1 MRKIR
6 TSLLACLLVLSMS
19 IIAFAAEPPQTVI
32 DTDENGTSITITDIT
47 PREDEENEQTTAQ
60 KTNGYQVGSFYPIE
74 IQTAEENGI
83 RLLVKTF
90 LVPQDTDPAALIEEG
105 LTRRGVEY
113 QVSDILKRE
122 LAGESESRMVTE
134 TVTVPAET
142 DDADELAELFTGTI
156 PYSQDGFAGTLTLEP
171 ASIKTKATDTEGYAY
186 TLKDVKEFSGLD
198 RNDPYYIPKTAQ
210 KNGVTLQLA
219 DVRWEP
225 MASAAENSEVP
236 SLFSAT
242 ATYTGTAW
250 GSKAS
255 GYLATA
261 SYSGEVS
268 KASEGE
274 LLVSVVYEEIPA
286 EKAAAPINWNNL
298 LMPVLGIVL
307 GAGLL
312 AGGWFGGKWLLARR
326 GQKKPAQPV
335 GSDPYAGRPT
345 MDTPELLYEMDRG
358 LEEDR

>member
-1 MRKIR
+1 MRKIS
-6 TSLLACLLVLSMS
+6 TPLLACLLVLSMS
-19 IIAFAAEPPQTVI
+19 VTAFAAEQPQTVI
-32 DTDENGTSITITDIT
+32 DTGENGTSITITDIT

-122 LAGESESRMVTE
+122 LAGESESKTVTE

-219 DVRWEP
+219 VVR
-225 MASAAENSEVP
+225 
-236 SLFSAT
+236 
-242 ATYTGTAW
+242 
-250 GSKAS
+250 
-255 GYLATA
+255 
-261 SYSGEVS
+261 
-268 KASEGE
+268 
-274 LLVSVVYEEIPA
+274 
-286 EKAAAPINWNNL
+286 
-298 LMPVLGIVL
+298 
-307 GAGLL
+307 
-312 AGGWFGGKWLLARR
+312 
-326 GQKKPAQPV
+326 
-335 GSDPYAGRPT
+335 
-345 MDTPELLYEMDRG
+345 
-358 LEEDR
+358 

>member
-1 MRKIR
+1 MRKIS
-6 TSLLACLLVLSMS
+6 TPLLACLLVLSMS
-19 IIAFAAEPPQTVI
+19 VTAFAAEQPQTVI
-32 DTDENGTSITITDIT
+32 DTGENGTSITITDIT
-47 PREDEENEQTTAQ
+47 PREDEENAQTAQ
-60 KTNGYQVGSFYPIE
+60 RKANYKVGSFYPVE
-74 IQTAEENGI
+74 IQTAEEDGV

-90 LVPQDTDPAALIEEG
+90 LVPQDTDPATLIEEG

-122 LAGESESRMVTE
+122 LAGESESKTVTE

-210 KNGVTLQLA
+210 KNGVILQLA

-274 LLVSVVYEEIPA
+274 LLVSVVYEEIPT
-286 EKAAAPINWNNL
+286 EKAAAPINWNAVL
-298 LMPVLGIVL
+298 LPILGIVL

-312 AGGWFGGKWLLARR
+312 AGCWLGGKWLLAKR
-326 GQKKPAQPV
+326 GQKKPAQPM

>member
-1 MRKIR
+1 MRKIS
-6 TSLLACLLVLSMS
+6 TPLLACLLVLSMS
-19 IIAFAAEPPQTVI
+19 VTAFAAEQPQTVI
-32 DTDENGTSITITDIT
+32 DTSENGTSITITDIT
-47 PREDEENEQTTAQ
+47 PREDEENAQTAER
-60 KTNGYQVGSFYPIE
+60 KANYKVGSFYPIE
-74 IQTAEENGI
+74 IQTAEEGGV

-122 LAGESESRMVTE
+122 LAGESESKTVTE
-134 TVTVPAET
+134 TVTVPAAT
-142 DDADELAELFTGTI
+142 DAAEELTELFTDTI
-156 PYSQDGFAGTLTLEP
+156 SYSQDGFAGTLTLE
-171 ASIKTKATDTEGYAY
+171 SIKTKATDTEGYAY

-198 RNDPYYIPKTAQ
+198 QNDPYYIPKTSQ

-255 GYLATA
+255 GYIATA

-268 KASEGE
+268 KASEGD
-274 LLVSVVYEEIPA
+274 LLVSVVYEEIPI
-286 EKAAAPINWNNL
+286 EKAAPINRNTVL
-298 LMPVLGIVL
+298 LPVLGIVL

-312 AGGWFGGKWLLARR
+312 AGGRLGGKWLLERR
-326 GQKKPAQPV
+326 GQKKSSQPA
-335 GSDPYAGRPT
+335 GSDPYAGRPP